1 MTTAK
6 KEAPSA
12 AATGIGAK
20 ANKNHTQDTT
30 PPHENQALMTGET
43 RKGFTQTATIT
54 KTAERCKA
62 EGIGL
67 SYHQLWSLCKEGR
80 LKNIPMGRSR
90 LIYWP
95 NLIAFLESGGES
107 GSTERSPALEVVRKE
122 EG

>member
-1 MTTAK
+1 M
-6 KEAPSA
+6 E
-12 AATGIGAK
+12 
-20 ANKNHTQDTT
+20 
-30 PPHENQALMTGET
+30 
-43 RKGFTQTATIT
+43 FTQTATIT

-95 NLIAFLESGGES
+95 NLIAFLESGDQPEAQVPGQIRPIPEKGEMD
-107 GSTERSPALEVVRKE
+107 
-122 EG
+122 

>member
-1 MTTAK
+1 MA
-6 KEAPSA
+6 EW
-12 AATGIGAK
+12 
-20 ANKNHTQDTT
+20 
-30 PPHENQALMTGET
+30 
-43 RKGFTQTATIT
+43 TQTATIT

-67 SYHQLWSLCKEGR
+67 SYHQLWSLCKQGR

-107 GSTERSPALEVVRKE
+107 GDNMPGSAPSGGISPIPENFPMERGRRDENI
-122 EG
+122 